1 MNGRRIIIRTDDRE
15 LSELLI
21 MWLGDAGY
29 ETATDGDGALHIV
42 DSGTRGE
49 FHGDK
54 ILWIVYEPSGHK
66 NELLRP
72 FTHMDLTAAVRDLC
86 GDASGELL
94 CDDAGRRVIYR
105 GDAVTLTAKEYEVM
119 RLLYDRGEAGA
130 TREEIA
136 AVARREGGGRETNAG
151 DVYVHHLRR
160 KLEGLTGQRLIK
172 TVRGVGYV
180 LSRG

>member
-1 MNGRRIIIRTDDRE
+1 MNGRRIIIETDDRE
-15 LSELLI
+15 LAELLA

-29 ETATDGDGALHIV
+29 ETAAEGDGALRIV
-42 DSGTRGE
+42 DGETRGGE
-49 FHGDK
+49 YGADA
-54 ILWIVYEPSGHK
+54 IWLVYEPEGHK

-72 FTHMDLTAAVRDLC
+72 FTHTELTSAVRGLL
-86 GDASGELL
+86 GDVSSELL
-94 CDDAGRRVIYR
+94 CDDNGRRVLYR
-105 GDAVTLTAKEYEVM
+105 GDAVSLTAKEYEIM
-119 RLLYDRGEAGA
+119 RLLYDRGDAGV

-136 AVARREGGGRETNAG
+136 AVARRDGGERETNAG

-180 LSRG
+180 LSR